1 MDDNQV
7 DIKSL
12 NEKIEKESAFV
23 DLLQIELGKV
33 IVGQQQM
40 IERLLIGLLA
50 QGHILLEGVPG
61 LAKTLAINSLS
72 TVSYTHLT
80 LPTILLV

>member
-1 MDDNQV
+1 MNDKQV
-7 DIKSL
+7 DIKTL

-40 IERLLIGLLA
+40 LERLLIGLLGEVIFFWKGF
-50 QGHILLEGVPG
+50 QD
-61 LAKTLAINSLS
+61 
-72 TVSYTHLT
+72 
-80 LPTILLV
+80 

>member
-1 MDDNQV
+1 MNDIQV

-33 IVGQQQM
+33 IVGQQH
-40 IERLLIGLLA
+40 E
-50 QGHILLEGVPG
+50 
-61 LAKTLAINSLS
+61 KTA
-72 TVSYTHLT
+72 
-80 LPTILLV
+80 

>member
-1 MDDNQV
+1 MDDKQV

-50 QGHILLEGVPG
+50 QGHIL
-61 LAKTLAINSLS
+61 SLI
-72 TVSYTHLT
+72 H
-80 LPTILLV
+80 I